1 MGTTPSLFGR
11 FVVAR
16 ATANDPL
23 ETLYKEALFNR
34 SIEQTFIPRDKSGM
48 ILQHKGSGEFYTR
61 DAAVDYLASRASGSQ
76 EAKDLPNF
84 HKRILQHEESAAAD
98 YLASRVPRPQEAKDS
113 PNFYKM
119 IILQPLNKEFGE
131 FYTRD
136 AAVDYSQEAKDLSDF
151 YKIKDDWQKMRAFE
165 AKLNEVKKEEPNY
178 KLPDEYQKMYEKQ
191 KDKLVQKRL
200 SQNSVS
206 QYEPQ
211 GEQVI
216 IDKDASYSRARAGAA
231 SNRKKRATTILT
243 GGSDSSLGLGS
254 KSVGKVTLLGI

>member
-61 DAAVDYLASRASGSQ
+61 DAAVDYLASRASG
-76 EAKDLPNF
+76 
-84 HKRILQHEESAAAD
+84 
-98 YLASRVPRPQEAKDS
+98 
-113 PNFYKM
+113 
-119 IILQPLNKEFGE
+119 
-131 FYTRD
+131 
-136 AAVDYSQEAKDLSDF
+136 SQEAKDLSDF

>member
-1 MGTTPSLFGR
+1 MGTTPNLFGHI
-11 FVVAR
+11 VVAR
-16 ATANDPL
+16 AMANDPWG
-23 ETLYKEALFNR
+23 TLYKEVLFNG
-34 SIEQTFIPRDKSGM
+34 SGANIEQTFNLRDKSGM
-48 ILQHKGSGEFYTR
+48 ILEHKGSGEFYTR

-76 EAKDLPNF
+76 EAKDLSN
-84 HKRILQHEESAAAD
+84 
-98 YLASRVPRPQEAKDS
+98 
-113 PNFYKM
+113 
-119 IILQPLNKEFGE
+119 
-131 FYTRD
+131 
-136 AAVDYSQEAKDLSDF
+136 F
-151 YKIKDDWQKMRAFE
+151 YKIKDEWQKMRAFE
-165 AKLNEVKKEEPNY
+165 AKLNEVKKENPNY
-178 KLPDEYQKMYEKQ
+178 KLPDKYQKMYEEQ

-206 QYEPQ
+206 PYEPQ

>member
-11 FVVAR
+11 FVVSR
-16 ATANDPL
+16 ATANDPWG
-23 ETLYKEALFNR
+23 TLYKEVLFGPN
-34 SIEQTFIPRDKSGM
+34 IEQTFTPRDKSGM
-48 ILQHKGSGEFYTR
+48 ILVRKGPGEFYTR
-61 DAAVDYLASRASGSQ
+61 DAAAGYLASRASGSQ
-76 EAKDLPNF
+76 EAKDLSN
-84 HKRILQHEESAAAD
+84 
-98 YLASRVPRPQEAKDS
+98 
-113 PNFYKM
+113 
-119 IILQPLNKEFGE
+119 
-131 FYTRD
+131 
-136 AAVDYSQEAKDLSDF
+136 F
-151 YKIKDDWQKMRAFE
+151 YKIKDEWQKMRAFE
-165 AKLNEVKKEEPNY
+165 AKLNEVKKENPNY
-178 KLPDEYQKMYEKQ
+178 KLPDEYQKMYEEQ

-206 QYEPQ
+206 PYEPQ

>member
-1 MGTTPSLFGR
+1 MATTPSLFGS
-11 FVVAR
+11 FVVARDKANDPWETLYEKVSTASQEATQKANRFATANDPRSTLYKEALPTASQKATQKANYFVLAR
-16 ATANDPL
+16 ATANDPWS
-23 ETLYKEALFNR
+23 TLYKEVLLTTPQKANHF
-34 SIEQTFIPRDKSGM
+34 
-48 ILQHKGSGEFYTR
+48 
-61 DAAVDYLASRASGSQ
+61 VLARATANDLWRTLYKEEVLLTTPQ
-76 EAKDLPNF
+76 KAKDLWN
-84 HKRILQHEESAAAD
+84 
-98 YLASRVPRPQEAKDS
+98 
-113 PNFYKM
+113 
-119 IILQPLNKEFGE
+119 
-131 FYTRD
+131 
-136 AAVDYSQEAKDLSDF
+136 F

-165 AKLNEVKKEEPNY
+165 AKLNEVKKENPNY
-178 KLPDEYQKMYEKQ
+178 KLPDEYQKMYEEQ

-206 QYEPQ
+206 PYEPQ